1 MALRRITHRVFQ
13 ERLSNCSDIL
23 LVQLIGLLI
32 AFGQT
37 ETSRVERTIVQD
49 TQTVIIGA
57 GIGGLVSA
65 VLLASRG
72 VSVTVVEKEYG
83 PGGKVR
89 QLDVDGVMIDAG
101 PTVFTMLPV
110 IDEIFQ
116 AAGARAEDY
125 ITLRRADRIARHA
138 WGPDDR
144 LDLYADHEH
153 SVDAIGE
160 FAGAKAA
167 AGFRKFSKEAKRLH
181 DALDRPFLR
190 GSKTDPLTLGW
201 RMGLRGFPDWMTL
214 RAYTSLWSAL
224 GKYFPDPRLRQLF
237 GRYTTYCGSSPFQT
251 PATLML
257 IADVEAQGVW
267 AIQGGMSALA
277 SALEKLAK
285 EKGAVFRYGQSVA
298 RITVRDKT
306 ATGVELANGER
317 LPAGKVIFNGDPAAL
332 AFGLLGDDVA
342 PAARRVPNK
351 ARSLSAMVWL
361 AKTKTKGFDLD
372 HHNVFF
378 GPDYPAEFREIKS
391 GTPPSHP
398 TAYVC
403 ALDRSHGQPIGT
415 ERLQIIVNAP
425 ANGDRHQYSSEERER
440 CTSNMLERLRSCG
453 LELDNPLP
461 HHLVTP
467 NEFATLFPATGGALY
482 GRASH
487 GWAASF
493 LRPGSRTSIR
503 GLYCA
508 GGATHPGAGVPMAAL
523 SGRLASEAVLS
534 DLISTR
540 WYHRKAIAGGMSTRS
555 AMTNATG

>member
-1 MALRRITHRVFQ
+1 M
-13 ERLSNCSDIL
+13 
-23 LVQLIGLLI
+23 
-32 AFGQT
+32 
-37 ETSRVERTIVQD
+37 
-49 TQTVIIGA
+49 
-57 GIGGLVSA
+57 SA

-72 VSVTVVEKEYG
+72 VPVTVVEKENG

-89 QLDVDGVMIDAG
+89 QLDVGGAMIDAG
-101 PTVFTMLPV
+101 PTVFTMRSV

-116 AAGARAEDY
+116 AAGARGEDY
-125 ITLRRADRIARHA
+125 ITLHRADRIARHA
-138 WGPDDR
+138 WGPDER
-144 LDLYADHEH
+144 LDLYADYQH

-201 RMGLRGFPDWMTL
+201 RMGLRGLPDWMTL

-257 IADVEAQGVW
+257 IAHVEAQGVW
-267 AIQGGMSALA
+267 AIEGGMSALA
-277 SALEKLAK
+277 NALEKLAK
-285 EKGAVFRYGQSVA
+285 EKGAMFRYGQPVS

-306 ATGVELANGER
+306 ATGVELATGER
-317 LPAGKVIFNGDPAAL
+317 MPAAKVIFNGDPAAL
-332 AFGLLGDDVA
+332 ALGLLGQDAV
-342 PAARRVPNK
+342 PATRTVPEK

-361 AKTKTKGFDLD
+361 ANTKTAGFDLD

-378 GPDYPAEFREIKS
+378 GSDYPAEFRDIKD
-391 GTPPSHP
+391 GTPPLRP
-398 TAYVC
+398 TAYIC
-403 ALDRSHGQPIGT
+403 ALDRAKGT
-415 ERLQIIVNAP
+415 PSGPERLQIIVNAP
-425 ANGDRHQYSSEERER
+425 ANGDRHQYSSEEREL
-440 CTSNMLERLRSCG
+440 CTSNMLERLRNCG
-453 LELDNPLP
+453 LELEQPLP

-467 NEFATLFPATGGALY
+467 NDFATLFPATGGALY

-493 LRPGSRTSIR
+493 LRPGSRTAIR

-534 DLISTR
+534 DLISTP
-540 WYHRKAIAGGMSTRS
+540 WFTRKATAGGMSTRS
-555 AMTNATG
+555 AMTNVTG

>member
-1 MALRRITHRVFQ
+1 VGSGRI
-13 ERLSNCSDIL
+13 I
-23 LVQLIGLLI
+23 
-32 AFGQT
+32 
-37 ETSRVERTIVQD
+37 QD
-49 TQTVIIGA
+49 RQTVIIGA

-65 VLLASRG
+65 VLLAARA
-72 VSVTVVEKEYG
+72 VAVTVVEKENA

-89 QLDVDGVMIDAG
+89 QIDVGGAMIDAG
-101 PTVFTMLPV
+101 PTVFTMRSV
-110 IDEIFQ
+110 IDEIFA
-116 AAGARAEDY
+116 AAGARTEDY
-125 ITLRRADRIARHA
+125 ITLHKADRIARHA
-138 WGPDDR
+138 WGQNER
-144 LDLYADHEH
+144 LDLYANPEQ
-153 SVDAIGE
+153 SAAAIGE

-181 DALDRPFLR
+181 DALERPFLR

-201 RMGLRGFPDWMTL
+201 RMGLRGLPDWMTL

-257 IADVEAQGVW
+257 IAHVEAQGVW
-267 AIQGGMSALA
+267 AIEGGMSALA
-277 SALEKLAK
+277 NALERLAK
-285 EKGAVFRYGQSVA
+285 EKGVVFRYGQSVS

-306 ATGVELANGER
+306 ATGVELHTGEVIS
-317 LPAGKVIFNGDPAAL
+317 ADKVIFNGDPAAL
-332 AFGLLGDDVA
+332 ACGLLGGGAA
-342 PAARRVPNK
+342 PAARKMPEE

-361 AKTKTKGFDLD
+361 AKTRTSGFDLD

-378 GPDYPAEFREIKS
+378 SPDYPAEFQDIAA
-391 GTPPSHP
+391 GHVPSAP

-403 ALDRSHGQPIGT
+403 SLGQ

-425 ANGDRHQYSSEERER
+425 ANGDRHQYSSEEREQ
-440 CTSNMLERLRSCG
+440 CTSNMLERLRASG
-453 LELDNPLP
+453 LELETPLP

-493 LRPGSRTSIR
+493 LRPGSRTAIR

-534 DLISTR
+534 DLISTP
-540 WYHRKAIAGGMSTRS
+540 WYRRKAIAGGMSTRS
-555 AMTNATG
+555 AMTKATG

>member
-1 MALRRITHRVFQ
+1 M
-13 ERLSNCSDIL
+13 
-23 LVQLIGLLI
+23 
-32 AFGQT
+32 
-37 ETSRVERTIVQD
+37 
-49 TQTVIIGA
+49 
-57 GIGGLVSA
+57 VSA

-72 VSVTVVEKEYG
+72 VPVTVLEKESG

-89 QLDVDGVMIDAG
+89 QIGVGGAMIDAG
-101 PTVFTMLPV
+101 PTVFTMRSV
-110 IDEIFQ
+110 IDDIFE
-116 AAGARAEDY
+116 AAGARTEDY
-125 ITLRRADRIARHA
+125 INLHRADRIARHA
-138 WGPDDR
+138 WGPDER
-144 LDLYADHEH
+144 LDLYADHEQ
-153 SVDAIGE
+153 SVHAIGE

-167 AGFRKFSKEAKRLH
+167 AGFRSFSKEAQRLH
-181 DALDRPFLR
+181 DALDRSFLR

-201 RMGLRGFPDWMTL
+201 RMGLRGLPDWMTL

-251 PATLML
+251 PGTLML
-257 IADVEAQGVW
+257 IAHVEAQGVW
-267 AIQGGMSALA
+267 AIEGGMSALA
-277 SALEKLAK
+277 GAFEKLAK
-285 EKGAVFRYGQSVA
+285 EKGVAFQYGQSVS
-298 RITVRDKT
+298 RITVRDKS
-306 ATGVELANGER
+306 ATGVELATGEW
-317 LPAGKVIFNGDPAAL
+317 LAANKIIFNGDPAAL
-332 AFGLLGDDVA
+332 ASGLLGDDAA
-342 PAARRVPNK
+342 PAARQVPEK

-361 AKTKTKGFDLD
+361 ANTKTKGFDLD

-378 GPDYPAEFREIKS
+378 GSDYAAEFREINN
-391 GTPPSHP
+391 GTPPSNP

-403 ALDRSHGQPIGT
+403 ALDRANGKPAGQ

-425 ANGDRHQYSSEERER
+425 ANGDRHQYSSEEREQ

-467 NEFATLFPATGGALY
+467 NDFAALFPATGGALY

-493 LRPGSRTSIR
+493 LRPGSRTAIR

-523 SGRLASEAVLS
+523 SGRLASETVLS
-534 DLISTR
+534 DLISTP

-555 AMTNATG
+555 AMTRASG

>member
-1 MALRRITHRVFQ
+1 
-13 ERLSNCSDIL
+13 
-23 LVQLIGLLI
+23 VQHG
-32 AFGQT
+32 
-37 ETSRVERTIVQD
+37 
-49 TQTVIIGA
+49 QTVIIGA

-72 VSVTVVEKEYG
+72 VHVTVVDKENG
-83 PGGKVR
+83 PGGKIR
-89 QLDVDGVMIDAG
+89 QISVEGAMIDAG
-101 PTVFTMLPV
+101 PTVFTMRSV
-110 IDEIFQ
+110 IDEVFM
-116 AAGARAEDY
+116 AAGARTEDY
-125 ITLRRADRIARHA
+125 IRLHKAERIARHA
-138 WGPDDR
+138 WAPDER
-144 LDLYADHEH
+144 LDLYADPER
-153 SVDAIGE
+153 SADAIGE

-167 AGFRKFSKEAKRLH
+167 AGFRRFSKEAKRLH

-201 RMGLRGFPDWMTL
+201 RMGLRGLPDWMTL

-257 IADVEAQGVW
+257 IAHVEAQGVW
-267 AIQGGMSALA
+267 AIEGGMSALA
-277 SALEKLAK
+277 DALEKLAK
-285 EKGAVFRYGQSVA
+285 EKGVTFRYGQPVSKIA
-298 RITVRDKT
+298 TKNSS
-306 ATGVELANGER
+306 ATGVELQSGER
-317 LPAGKVIFNGDPAAL
+317 MSADNIIFNGDPAAL
-332 AFGLLGDDVA
+332 ASGLLGSA
-342 PAARRVPNK
+342 TTSAARRMPEK

-361 AKTKTKGFDLD
+361 AKSKTKGFDLD

-378 GPDYPAEFREIKS
+378 STDYPAEFRDIAA
-391 GTPPSHP
+391 GRVPSAP

-403 ALDRSHGQPIGT
+403 SLGED
-415 ERLQIIVNAP
+415 RLQIIVNAP
-425 ANGDRHQYSSEERER
+425 ANGDRYQYSHEEKEQ

-453 LELDNPLP
+453 LELEHPLP

-467 NEFATLFPATGGALY
+467 SDFATLFPATGGALY

-523 SGRLASEAVLS
+523 SGAQASEALLS

-540 WYHRKAIAGGMSTRS
+540 WYLPKATAGGMSTHS
-555 AMTNATG
+555 AMTRASG

>member
-1 MALRRITHRVFQ
+1 LG
-13 ERLSNCSDIL
+13 SG
-23 LVQLIGLLI
+23 LIVHS
-32 AFGQT
+32 A
-37 ETSRVERTIVQD
+37 
-49 TQTVIIGA
+49 QTVIIGA

-72 VSVTVVEKEYG
+72 LSVTVIEKETG
-83 PGGKVR
+83 PGGKIR
-89 QLDVDGVMIDAG
+89 QLKVDGAMIDAG
-101 PTVFTMLPV
+101 PTVFTMRSV
-110 IDEIFQ
+110 IDDIFE
-116 AAGARAEDY
+116 AAGAQTEDY
-125 ITLRRADRIARHA
+125 IILYKADRIARHA
-138 WGPDDR
+138 WGPDER
-144 LDLYADHEH
+144 LDLYSDHEQ

-160 FAGAKAA
+160 FAGAEAA
-167 AGFRKFSKEAKRLH
+167 AGFRKFSKEARRLH
-181 DALDRPFLR
+181 DALEQPFLR

-201 RMGLRGFPDWMTL
+201 RMGLRGLPDWMTL
-214 RAYTSLWSAL
+214 RAYTSLWTAL

-257 IADVEAQGVW
+257 IAHVESQGVW
-267 AIQGGMSALA
+267 AIEGGMSALA
-277 SALEKLAK
+277 NALEKLAR
-285 EKGAVFRYGQSVA
+285 EKGVVFRYGQSVA
-298 RITVRDKT
+298 RITVRDET

-317 LPAGKVIFNGDPAAL
+317 LSASKVIFNGDPAAM
-332 AFGLLGDDVA
+332 ASGLLGEGVA
-342 PAARRVPNK
+342 PATRMVPEK

-361 AKTKTKGFDLD
+361 ANTKTSGFDLD

-378 GPDYPAEFREIKS
+378 SPDYATEFRQIKR
-391 GTPPSHP
+391 GAPPSAP

-403 ALDRSHGQPIGT
+403 ALDRAHGEPT
-415 ERLQIIVNAP
+415 DRERLQIIVNAP
-425 ANGDRHQYSSEERER
+425 ANGDRHQYSWEERDQ
-440 CTSNMLERLRSCG
+440 CTANMLERLKSCG
-453 LELDNPLP
+453 LELEQPLP

-493 LRPGSRTSIR
+493 LRPGSRMSIR

-534 DLISTR
+534 DLISTP
-540 WYHRKAIAGGMSTRS
+540 WYHRKATAGGMSTRS